1 MTTQELK
8 NIAKQNGLELVKVNN
23 IDDAICG
30 FKSFSQAQELAD
42 KYNLNVVLIQAKQG
56 SSNYEYK
63 GSMTSA
69 IDVFEQYKQNEN
81 FIFFTKGDAEE
92 FQEYEINE
100 ILEWMKEDEASES
113 EITTFL
119 KDMNEVKAKIESLTD
134 NEFIAKDIRN
144 EHFTDVL
151 TKEDVNFYNER
162 NNVISRIALM

>member
-1 MTTQELK
+1 MTTTELK
-8 NIAKQNGLELVKVNN
+8 NIAKENNLDFVFVNN
-23 IDDAICG
+23 TDNAICG
-30 FKSFSQAQELAD
+30 FENFKQAEELA
-42 KYNLNVVLIQAKQG
+42 KLHNLDIVLIQAKQG

-92 FQEYEINE
+92 FQEYEIDE

-113 EITTFL
+113 EITKFL

-151 TKEDVNFYNER
+151 TKEDVNFYNEE

>member
-1 MTTQELK
+1 MTTTELK
-8 NIAKQNGLELVKVNN
+8 NIAKENNLDFVFVNN
-23 IDDAICG
+23 TDNAICG
-30 FKSFSQAQELAD
+30 FENFKQAEELAGE
-42 KYNLNVVLIQAKQG
+42 YNLNIVLIQAKQG

-113 EITTFL
+113 EITKFL

-151 TKEDVNFYNER
+151 TKEDVNFYNEE
-162 NNVISRIALM
+162 NTVISRIALM